1 METRDTILRLI
12 QQTALS
18 LRAFFN
24 QLAPEDDNDQVTQ
37 DFTVRLKEQTS
48 IDLEVLLDLET
59 PQQLQAFFA
68 LHPSFDA
75 NNQEILADLL
85 VDLAEK
91 MTNKT
96 SEVRLQYNKLAL
108 LLYHNINQMT
118 QVFDWNRQTK
128 INELS

>member
-24 QLAPEDDNDQVTQ
+24 LLAPEDDSEHVTQ
-37 DFTVRLKEQTS
+37 DFSVRLKEQTS
-48 IDLEVLLDLET
+48 IDLERLLLLET
-59 PQQLQAFFA
+59 PLQLEDFFA

-85 VDLAEK
+85 VNLAEK
-91 MTNKT
+91 MTNKNF
-96 SEVRLQYNKLAL
+96 EVSLQYKKSALNLYRHINKITQTHDGARQNKINKL
-108 LLYHNINQMT
+108 
-118 QVFDWNRQTK
+118 
-128 INELS
+128 S